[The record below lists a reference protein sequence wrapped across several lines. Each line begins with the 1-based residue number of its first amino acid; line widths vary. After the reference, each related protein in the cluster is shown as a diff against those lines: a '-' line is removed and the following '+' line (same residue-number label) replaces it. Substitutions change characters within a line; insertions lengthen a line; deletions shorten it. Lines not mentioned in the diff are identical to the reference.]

1 MKLDRAT
8 YEAWLLDRLEGALTP
23 EQERELDA
31 FLAAHPELPVYA
43 GELPKVDAGSG
54 AFPDKSVLLH
64 PLPPTGPIDAAHLD
78 DFLAAKLE
86 GDLTETQVHE
96 LGRYLYEHP
105 EAARDAAAMAKAKV
119 LAETVRLDEKE
130 GLEKHL
136 PPIGRPSAIHLNEF
150 LIAQA
155 EGDLDAVQ
163 LAALEQYLSLHP
175 EARREQRLIAAARV
189 LPLPVTFPLKQALL
203 KREGRVL
210 PLWTRWAAA
219 ASIALLLGM
228 GWWWLGNGRDT
239 RPQVA
244 QTDQRT
250 PVPTVSTQALVVTPH
265 VQEPSADPDR
275 VPATP
280 PVAGATGSQT
290 APAGAREP
298 YMAPPG
304 KQRTPQQPPVPST
317 EKEQPAPVPEPVPSE
332 TEQPHLAQTSGSH
345 AGAPA
350 NTELLAATAAAPTA
364 STGGQDLGTYMAN
377 TLRRDLLDAPK
388 RSTSL
393 DGADVLAMADRAI
406 GAVSKGQ
413 GGLHV
418 QRSASRERVRLS
430 LGRNFSISAS
440 RGR

>member
-1 MKLDRAT
+1 LKLDRAT

-31 FLAAHPELPVYA
+31 FLAAHPELPVYE
-43 GELPKVDAGSG
+43 GELPKVDAGRG

-64 PLPPTGPIDAAHLD
+64 PLPPTGPIDAAHLN

-130 GLEKHL
+130 ALEKHL
-136 PPIGRPSAIHLNEF
+136 PPTGLPSAIHLNEF
-150 LIAQA
+150 LVAQA

-163 LAALEQYLSLHP
+163 LAAMEQYLSLHP

-189 LPLPVTFPLKQALL
+189 LPEPVAFPLKQALL
-203 KREGRVL
+203 KRESRVL

-244 QTDQRT
+244 QTGQRT
-250 PVPTVSTQALVVTPH
+250 PVPTESTPALAATPK
-265 VQEPSADPDR
+265 VQEPSAGPDR

-280 PVAGATGSQT
+280 PEAGTAGSQ
-290 APAGAREP
+290 APAGASEP
-298 YMAPPG
+298 HKAPTG

-317 EKEQPAPVPEPVPSE
+317 EKEQPAPVPEPIPSE
-332 TEQPHLAQTSGSH
+332 PEQPHLAQTAGSP
-345 AGAPA
+345 AEAPA
-350 NTELLAATAAAPTA
+350 NTELLAATAAAPSA
-364 STGGQDLGTYMAN
+364 PAGGQDLGTFMAN

-413 GGLHV
+413 GGLQV